1 MGKIL
6 YWIGLLGFGA
16 AIVLDLVCNPI
27 IAREIL
33 KQDAAVTGEIR
44 PNGKAMLI
52 WLLPMLFLVLMV
64 FGIAIVD
71 GAYHILLIVVFGAGG
86 MGVLVGTEMRT
97 YLQLDGQ
104 TLVIRKPGTVREYRL
119 SQVRAVSWKPCR
131 GIIGKFLFLVMEDGT
146 SYWFNMDFYVGVQ
159 NMYYILSAE
168 TEGKT

>member
-86 MGVLVGTEMRT
+86 MGVLVAP
-97 YLQLDGQ
+97 
-104 TLVIRKPGTVREYRL
+104 K
-119 SQVRAVSWKPCR
+119 
-131 GIIGKFLFLVMEDGT
+131 
-146 SYWFNMDFYVGVQ
+146 
-159 NMYYILSAE
+159 
-168 TEGKT
+168 